1 MALSKANK
9 AILKAKYGDKL
20 YELLVNA
27 ENVVVS
33 DGESLADKLAALP
46 TEMRTI
52 AAEVLASSGKL
63 ERKIVDSLEDIKPGD
78 DGADKYIYMVPR
90 SGGKNGNQYDEYM
103 VIGGAVEKVGDWEVD
118 LSNYVQKD
126 GEKVLSTNDY
136 TTEDKQA
143 VAASKTVTDKL
154 SGNADVLSGI
164 TPEQVTAWNGKGTV
178 YVSAAQ
184 PEGLKNGDLW
194 LQTFEE

>member
-1 MALSKANK
+1 MALNKANK
-9 AILKAKYGDKL
+9 AIMKAKYGDKL

-33 DGESLADKLAALP
+33 DSESLADKLTALP
-46 TEMRTI
+46 AEMRTI
-52 AAEVLASSGKL
+52 AAEVLAASGKL

-126 GEKVLSTNDY
+126 GEKVPSANDY
-136 TTEDKQA
+136 TT
-143 VAASKTVTDKL
+143 
-154 SGNADVLSGI
+154 
-164 TPEQVTAWNGKGTV
+164 
-178 YVSAAQ
+178 
-184 PEGLKNGDLW
+184 
-194 LQTFEE
+194 